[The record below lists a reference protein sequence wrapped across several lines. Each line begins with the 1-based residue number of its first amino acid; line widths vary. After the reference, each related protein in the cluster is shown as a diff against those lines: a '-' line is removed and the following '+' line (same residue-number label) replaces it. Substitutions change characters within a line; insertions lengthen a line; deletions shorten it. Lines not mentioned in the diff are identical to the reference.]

1 MKMTIKEVIVAE
13 GRDDE
18 IAIKKAVDAEI
29 ITTHGFAFGRKLIN
43 LLKEMDKKKGVIIF
57 TDSDYMGSQIRKR
70 IADEIPTAKHAYLSQ
85 SVSTKHGDIGV
96 ENASPEEILKALK
109 AARATKTEMSSEFTM
124 ADLIENRLINFDD
137 SKNRREMLSEILKI
151 GYGNGKKT
159 LHKLNSFGISRE
171 EFDEAMKEVNSH
183 R

>member
-1 MKMTIKEVIVAE
+1 MKRTIKEVIVAE

-29 ITTHGFAFGRKLIN
+29 ITTCGFAFGKKLIN
-43 LLKEMDKKKGVIIF
+43 LLKDIEKKRGIIIF

-70 IADEIPTAKHAYLSQ
+70 IADEIPSAKHAYLSQ
-85 SVSTKHGDIGV
+85 NVSTKHGDIGV

-109 AARATKTEMSSEFTM
+109 AARATKIEVVSEYTMS
-124 ADLIENRLINFDD
+124 DLIENRLINSEDA
-137 SKNRREMLSEILKI
+137 SARREKLSEILKI

-159 LHKLNSFGISRE
+159 LHKLNSFGITRD
-171 EFDEAMKEVNSH
+171 EFEEAMKEVNSH